1 MMSICDGLRPYFF
14 RRKVEKTR
22 SMKEEMHGEGFIF
35 RQSRHCSLIN
45 NMIKVLFPICTLNCC
60 VNNFV
65 SSQGKG
71 RN

>member
-1 MMSICDGLRPYFF
+1 MMSISDELGPYFL
-14 RRKVEKTR
+14 RRKIEPAR
-22 SMKEEMHGEGFIF
+22 SLKQELHGEGFIF
-35 RQSRHCSLIN
+35 RQIRHFSLIN